1 MNTLQKK
8 ELIETEILKGT
19 ERLRCNL
26 NNYGKNIAKTQRA
39 QKFFNVLLNNEWGPY
54 FDGIN
59 DLIEVIHGD
68 KLSRRV
74 LHADYIPMF
83 SLVSFGDRIDSR
95 PFVFIGYRNTNKKF
109 PTLDIDEKYK
119 YLLDDGLDFIIQDL
133 EFFDPIGLVVHRQLN
148 EMSLFCPKEH
158 FEVKPELGFL
168 KGFMEN
174 LDSVTFDIIYKAIR
188 DYREW
193 LKGETIEEVL

>member
-1 MNTLQKK
+1 MNKYQKMA
-8 ELIETEILKGT
+8 LIEVEIT
-19 ERLRCNL
+19 QATHRLRLNL

-39 QKFFNVLLNNEWGPY
+39 QKFRNVLLNNEWGPY

-68 KLSRRV
+68 TLSRRV
-74 LHADYIPMF
+74 LHANYIPMF
-83 SLVSFGDRIDSR
+83 SLLSFGDRIDSR
-95 PFVFIGYRNTNKKF
+95 PFVFKGFRTTNKKF
-109 PTLDIDEKYK
+109 PGENINENHKYILDIQDCN
-119 YLLDDGLDFIIQDL
+119 IVQDL
-133 EFFDPIGLVVHRQLN
+133 VFFDPIGLVVYRQLN

-158 FEVKPELGFL
+158 FEVKHETNLIG
-168 KGFMEN
+168 GFMEN
-174 LDSVTFDIIYKAIR
+174 LDSITFDIIYNDIR